1 MLINMVTIMNLPCYL
16 CRKEFLLVTKK
27 QFHVIL
33 TPTDIDTV
41 CQFSK
46 ETLANFLEYFCKVYV
61 FLKKYNPQ
69 KFPENGCWRNG
80 SMLNGHHLLPSPAV
94 DFLTEG
100 SRVGSYWSQT
110 DFEPPG
116 KWRQYL
122 QPGQ

>member
-1 MLINMVTIMNLPCYL
+1 MVTIMNLPCYL

-61 FLKKYNPQ
+61 F
-69 KFPENGCWRNG
+69 F
-80 SMLNGHHLLPSPAV
+80 
-94 DFLTEG
+94 
-100 SRVGSYWSQT
+100 
-110 DFEPPG
+110 
-116 KWRQYL
+116 
-122 QPGQ
+122 

>member
-1 MLINMVTIMNLPCYL
+1 MPKRV
-16 CRKEFLLVTKK
+16 LVSDEK

-41 CQFSK
+41 
-46 ETLANFLEYFCKVYV
+46 NFLKKHLRTFWNIFAKSMF
-61 FLKKYNPQ
+61 FLKKYNPP